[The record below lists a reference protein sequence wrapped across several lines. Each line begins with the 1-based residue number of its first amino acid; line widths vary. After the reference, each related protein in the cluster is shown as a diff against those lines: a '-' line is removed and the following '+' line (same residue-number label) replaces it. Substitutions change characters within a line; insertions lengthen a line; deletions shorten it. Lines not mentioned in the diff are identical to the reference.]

1 MNQIYKA
8 KIILSND
15 QNNNDQRS
23 SSSSNNNNNEIS
35 DNKIFQVNIDSGT
48 ENSNIIQMKNNN
60 NNNNLRKNAQ
70 LNKFKSKNKYFIILG
85 DIARSR
91 M

>member
-15 QNNNDQRS
+15 QNNNDQRN
-23 SSSSNNNNNEIS
+23 SSSNNNNNEIS
-35 DNKIFQVNIDSGT
+35 DNKIFQVNVDSGT
-48 ENSNIIQMKNNN
+48 ENSNIIQMKN

-85 DIARSR
+85 DIA
-91 M
+91 

>member
-23 SSSSNNNNNEIS
+23 SSNNNSNKIS
-35 DNKIFQVNIDSGT
+35 DNKIFQINVDSGT

-60 NNNNLRKNAQ
+60 NNNNNLPKNAQ
-70 LNKFKSKNKYFIILG
+70 LNKFKSKN
-85 DIARSR
+85 
-91 M
+91 

>member
-8 KIILSND
+8 KIILSNV

-23 SSSSNNNNNEIS
+23 SSNNNNNNKIS
-35 DNKIFQVNIDSGT
+35 DNKIFQINVDSGT

-85 DIARSR
+85 YIAWST